1 MTTVTYYRLRI
12 SRRLRNGQYD
22 HKYSKEYSSV
32 AELFKQPEFA
42 KYLEENVAGNIYVS
56 LHLERRSVVV
66 EEKGG
71 AK

>member
-32 AELFKQPEFA
+32 AELLKQPGFA

-56 LHLERRSVVV
+56 LHLEKRSVIV